1 MTSFGEGGSSP
12 ETTTSPSRSVPGR
25 SGKKLPLCPLPRQ
38 AASGLAATGLA
49 IALLVSSCQADLGAR
64 TSPVTEGAAM
74 AGQAILFGRYEGL
87 LRVGG
92 DGAEYGMTLVA
103 DECGALLSGSVT
115 GPSGE
120 TATITGE
127 RKGSSLILD
136 FDSPDFSGQID
147 GHVVNVRVLGGTW
160 ASDQGQGGAWTAL
173 FAEGSQDEHPC
184 PAAETL
190 LEQTPR

>member
-1 MTSFGEGGSSP
+1 M
-12 ETTTSPSRSVPGR
+12 
-25 SGKKLPLCPLPRQ
+25 
-38 AASGLAATGLA
+38 
-49 IALLVSSCQADLGAR
+49 LLISACQADLGAR

-103 DECGALLSGSVT
+103 DDCGALLSGTVT
-115 GPSGE
+115 GPGGDS
-120 TATITGE
+120 AAITGE

-136 FDSPDFSGQID
+136 FDSGDFSGQID
-147 GHVVNVRVLGGTW
+147 GHVVNVRVIGGTW

-173 FAEGSQDEHPC
+173 FVEGSEAEHQC
-184 PAAETL
+184 PAAEGL
-190 LEQTPR
+190 LAQTPR